1 MKFSLAYEMQ
11 RPILDDHAVIEET
24 IEQCILADE
33 MGFDAVWFVE
43 HHFLTTFSSSPCP
56 EVIFG
61 ALSRLTK
68 RIRLGF
74 GVSVLPYHHPV
85 RVAERVAMVDQ
96 LSHGRVEFGTGRSAP
111 YEQIGMGIDPRD
123 TREMWD
129 ESLSM
134 IPKIWSSD
142 YFEFEGKF
150 WNVPPRQVLPK
161 PYQQPHPP
169 IWVAALQPATYE
181 IAAQKGIGVMALGVN
196 APAVLEPEIKKYK
209 AAVKNATSVG
219 LTTND
224 QWLSSIFGLCGEDSK
239 ATRDLS
245 AQSLKTFFGPGR
257 PYVQDQKDVYEKL
270 LEQWGGIPEHLLSNF
285 ARYVDVE
292 KTPAATNGNSAQS
305 FDLSGGAL
313 AQKIWEEFDSKT
325 MAERGVIV
333 AGDPEACIK
342 GAKLHEATGVDEL
355 QFLMATETVGHTA
368 VMKSIEM
375 FGKYV
380 IPEFRKNSAAPSAP
394 ECPLS

>member
-11 RPILDDHAVIEET
+11 RPMLDDHAVIEET

-43 HHFLTTFSSSPCP
+43 HHFLTTFSGSPCP

-68 RIRLGF
+68 NIRLGF

-85 RVAERVAMVDQ
+85 RVAERVAMVDH

-111 YEQIGMGIDPRD
+111 YEQLGMGIDPRD

-129 ESLSM
+129 ESLGM
-134 IPKIWSSD
+134 IPKIWEAD
-142 YFEFEGKF
+142 YFEHEGKF

-161 PYQQPHPP
+161 PYQKPHPP
-169 IWVAALQPATYE
+169 IWVAALQPSTYE

-196 APAVLEPEIKKYK
+196 APGVLEPEIKKYK
-209 AAVKNATSVG
+209 ETVKNAKPVG
-219 LTTND
+219 GFVND
-224 QWLSSIFGLCGEDSK
+224 QWLSSVFGLCGEDDK
-239 ATRDLS
+239 ATREMS

-257 PYVQDQKDVYEKL
+257 PYVQDQKDVYAKL
-270 LEQWGGIPEHLLSNF
+270 LDQWGGIPDHLISNF
-285 ARYVDVE
+285 ARYIDVD
-292 KTPAATNGNSAQS
+292 KANTGSNGNSAVP

-313 AQKIWEEFDSKT
+313 AQKIWEQFDSET

-333 AGDPEACIK
+333 AGNPEACIK
-342 GAKLHEATGVDEL
+342 AARLHEATGVDEL
-355 QFLMATETVGHTA
+355 QMLMATETVEHED
-368 VMKSIEM
+368 VMKSIEL
-375 FGKYV
+375 FGRHV
-380 IPEFRKNSAAPSAP
+380 IPEFRKNK
-394 ECPLS
+394 